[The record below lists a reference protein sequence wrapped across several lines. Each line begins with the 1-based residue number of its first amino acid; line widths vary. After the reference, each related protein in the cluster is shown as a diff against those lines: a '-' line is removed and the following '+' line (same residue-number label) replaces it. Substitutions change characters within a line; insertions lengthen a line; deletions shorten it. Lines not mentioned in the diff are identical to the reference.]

1 MNRRVYILV
10 VAIGACIAMGAGVWL
25 ASHKQSTD
33 SHSLHID
40 HVMGFHGTRLQIP
53 RQLGVPAG
61 LKKTDGKA
69 FTTDDIKG
77 HWSMLFFGYTSCP
90 DICPTTLTTVV
101 AAKKKAGHTFP
112 QMYFISV
119 DPERDSL
126 KKLSKYV
133 KYFDKD
139 IVGVTGSLK
148 MLKAFALRANAF
160 FSKVPA
166 KSGSPDDYLISHS
179 SALMLVNPEAQLVAF
194 INPPLTPDSI
204 LKAIDVVTNNKK

>member
-1 MNRRVYILV
+1 MLV
-10 VAIGACIAMGAGVWL
+10 AVVGGAITMGAGVWL
-25 ASHKQSTD
+25 ASPEKSAD

-40 HVMGFHGTRLQIP
+40 QVMGFHGTRLQIP
-53 RQLGVPAG
+53 RQLGVPAD
-61 LKKTDGKA
+61 LKKTDGNA
-69 FTTDDIKG
+69 FTTDDMKG

-101 AAKKKAGHTFP
+101 AARKKAGNTFP
-112 QMYFISV
+112 QVYFISV

-126 KKLSKYV
+126 NKLSKYV

-148 MLKAFALRANAF
+148 MLKAFALQANAF
-160 FSKVPA
+160 FSKVPS
-166 KSGSPDDYLISHS
+166 KSGSADDYLISHS
-179 SALMLVNPEAQLVAF
+179 SALMLVNPDAQLVAF

-204 LKAIDVVTNNKK
+204 LKAIDVVTNKK